1 MFLLPR
7 RTRGDLLLRDARR
20 SANMPPAGGSRRD
33 WPLPQTGP
41 ALWKTKG
48 LCPRAEW
55 VCEKHIPPAVR
66 GAAVIRAHRAQL
78 RSAEDGPGMAASAP
92 RVDMGPGPPA
102 TACRKYRTATSHDE
116 LSNRPAR

>member
-7 RTRGDLLLRDARR
+7 RTRGDLLAPGR
-20 SANMPPAGGSRRD
+20 SARANTAPAGGSRRD

-41 ALWKTKG
+41 ALWKTKR

-78 RSAEDGPGMAASAP
+78 RRAEDEWAWL
-92 RVDMGPGPPA
+92 PA
-102 TACRKYRTATSHDE
+102 LLVWTWVRAHRQLHAG
-116 LSNRPAR
+116 N